1 MPHLPRTFHLPYAST
16 LIAAGLAL
24 ASMAAH
30 AQTGSGATRGQPLVI
45 APTVEGMLLCDEAV
59 AETRIESMDEAY
71 AFCQQRKLDGSA
83 AVNRL
88 LDTLEPGGPKGN
100 VHIGYTATLQLLG
113 LYQRTS
119 KGWEIDEAKVDSFL
133 NVIRKVQRPVV
144 LYFSADHFDSVG
156 PIAAELA
163 KDPVNLMQLRDGKPL
178 ELGYFGYRILP
189 YTLSTDASVP
199 VNHYRFKALEYM
211 ARKIRELPQPVQDRI
226 IAYTLPGELH
236 HMFPDFENGMGA
248 YKDIRVTDYSPG
260 SVAGFR
266 QWLQSKYKGIAQFK
280 AQTGLD
286 YASFDVIPA
295 PSKDIRK
302 EKLNG
307 FGEHYDAFADGT
319 LPVGGWLWDPKQAI
333 ERLDLYLDGKLVG
346 PMARGLNRLDVYRA
360 VDNITS
366 PNTGFRYNL
375 DFSNLSAG
383 QHIVQVVA
391 ESKGRKYQLANAN
404 FVVVPRNQ
412 GKMVNLYPRRLGWM
426 PPTSMLEKQGVRF
439 WLDMPAQ
446 LQDVYYNPLAK
457 DWNQYRESQVYAQ
470 LAVFHE
476 RAIAAGL
483 PAAKLFSHQIIPDV
497 NPSWNPQL
505 FASTQTLDGK
515 APWRQGLNMYGGAT
529 DSDWLRGFMKQ
540 HQIGS
545 GYGAPEF
552 NPQQWK
558 LEGTHLA
565 ALKAHYDAGATFI
578 SPYYFSV
585 INQRFKGAAEH
596 GVNRM
601 ELSPDN
607 PKDGSDKF
615 YKAIVEFARQ

>member
-24 ASMAAH
+24 TSMAAH

-59 AETRIESMDEAY
+59 ADTRIKSMDEAY

-100 VHIGYTATLQLLG
+100 VQIGYTATLQLLG
-113 LYQRTS
+113 LYQRTA

-163 KDPVNLMQLRDGKPL
+163 KDPVNLMQLKDGKPL

-211 ARKIRELPQPVQDRI
+211 ARKIRELPKPVQDRI

-248 YKDIRVTDYSPG
+248 YQDIRVTDYSPG

-266 QWLQSKYKGIAQFK
+266 QWLQAKYKDIAQFK

-391 ESKGRKYQLANAN
+391 ESKGRKYQLAHAN

-412 GKMVNLYPRRLGWM
+412 GKIVNMYPRRLGWM
-426 PPTSMLEKQGVRF
+426 PPTSILEKQGVRS

-446 LQDVYYNPLAK
+446 LQDVYYNPLAR
-457 DWNQYRESQVYAQ
+457 DWNHYRESQVYAQ

-476 RAIAAGL
+476 RAVAAGL
-483 PAAKLFSHQIIPDV
+483 PAAKLYSHQIIPDV

-515 APWRQGLNMYGGAT
+515 APWKQGLNMYGGAT
-529 DSDWLRGFMKQ
+529 NSDWLRGFMKQ

-558 LEGTHLA
+558 LDGTHLA

>member
-1 MPHLPRTFHLPYAST
+1 MV
-16 LIAAGLAL
+16 AL
-24 ASMAAH
+24 TSAAH
-30 AQTGSGATRGQPLVI
+30 AANPVRTTSQPLVI

-59 AETRIESMDEAY
+59 AETRIKSMDEAY
-71 AFCQQRKLDGSA
+71 SFCQQRKLDGSA

-100 VHIGYTATLQLLG
+100 VQIGYTATLQLLG

-189 YTLSTDASVP
+189 YTLSTDPSVP

-302 EKLNG
+302 EKLSG

-319 LPVGGWLWDPKQAI
+319 LPVGGWLWDPNQAI
-333 ERLDLYLDGKLVG
+333 ERLDLYLDGKLAG

-375 DFSNLSAG
+375 DFSNLTAG

-529 DSDWLRGFMKQ
+529 NSDWLRGFMNQ

-558 LEGTHLA
+558 LDGTHLA

>member
-1 MPHLPRTFHLPYAST
+1 MTPRS
-16 LIAAGLAL
+16 
-24 ASMAAH
+24 
-30 AQTGSGATRGQPLVI
+30 QPMVV
-45 APTVEGMLLCDEAV
+45 APTIEGMLLCDEAV
-59 AETRIESMDEAY
+59 ADTKIRSMEEAY

-83 AVNRL
+83 AITRL
-88 LDTLEPGGPKGN
+88 LDRLEPGGPKGQ
-100 VHIGYTATLQLLG
+100 VQIGYTATLQLLA
-113 LYQRTS
+113 LYRQTAR
-119 KGWEIDEAKVDSFL
+119 GWEIDEAKADSFL
-133 NVIRKVQRPVV
+133 NIIRKVQRPVV

-156 PIAAELA
+156 PLTAELA

-189 YTLSTDASVP
+189 YTLSTDPAIP

-211 ARKIRELPQPVQDRI
+211 AKKIRNLPQTVQDRI

-236 HMFPDFENGMGA
+236 HMFPDFEGGMAA
-248 YKDIRVTDYSPG
+248 YQDIRVTDYSPG

-266 QWLQSKYKGIAQFK
+266 QWLRAKYKDIARFK
-280 AQTGLD
+280 AETGLD
-286 YASFDVIPA
+286 YPSFDAIPA

-302 EKLNG
+302 EKLG
-307 FGEHYDAFADGT
+307 SFGEHYDAYADGI
-319 LPVGGWLWDPKQAI
+319 LPVAGWLWDPGQTIAQ
-333 ERLDLYLDGKLVG
+333 LDLYVDGQRVG

-375 DFSNLSAG
+375 DYSQMAFG
-383 QHIVQVVA
+383 RHVVQVVA
-391 ESKGRKYQLANAN
+391 ESKGRKYQLANLD
-404 FVVVPRNQ
+404 FTIVPRNQ
-412 GKMVNLYPRRLGWM
+412 GKVLNKMPPRRLGWL
-426 PPTSMLEKQGVRF
+426 PPASQLQGQGVRS
-439 WLDMPAQ
+439 WLDMPGMGK
-446 LQDVYYNPLAK
+446 DVYYNPLAR
-457 DWNQYRESQVYAQ
+457 DWNHYRESQVYAQ

-476 RAIAAGL
+476 RAVAAGL
-483 PAAKLFSHQIIPDV
+483 PAAKLYSHQIIPDV

-529 DSDWLRGFMKQ
+529 NSDWLRGFMKQ
-540 HQIGS
+540 HGIGA

-558 LEGTHLA
+558 VDGTHKA
-565 ALKAHYDAGATFI
+565 ALQAHYDAGALFI
-578 SPYYFSV
+578 SPYYFSIV
-585 INQRFKGAAEH
+585 DQRFKGSAEH

-615 YKAIVEFARQ
+615 YQAIVEFARQ